1 MKQPTTTAGAWTPDR
16 RAGAEPVTLQK
27 RIGSTTYQVNVY
39 FSQTSTETLDDKV
52 LRLIRNDAMR
62 GKAAGQ

>member
-1 MKQPTTTAGAWTPDR
+1 MKQPTSTAGAWTPDR
-16 RAGAEPVTLQK
+16 KAGAEPVTLRK

-52 LRLIRNDAMR
+52 LRLVRR
-62 GKAAGQ
+62 EVAGQ